1 MASLSTFFHFISH
14 FQFFFHFRLLLYIN
28 QRAGVYPAI
37 LNVFRRHDVFM
48 QIDHALSRDVSSD
61 MSDEER

>member
-1 MASLSTFFHFISH
+1 MVDC
-14 FQFFFHFRLLLYIN
+14 YIN
-28 QRAGVYPAI
+28 QRVGVYPAI

-48 QIDHALSRDVSSD
+48 QIDHAFSRDVSSD

>member
-1 MASLSTFFHFISH
+1 MASLSVFYLFFSFPI
-14 FQFFFHFRLLLYIN
+14 IN

-48 QIDHALSRDVSSD
+48 QIDHAFSRDVSSD
-61 MSDEER
+61 ISDEGR